1 MPSNPASIA
10 PIRKLA
16 GRNLQN
22 PTRKHRFCLIFHGN
36 RCKLLLIFVCE
47 KRERWPANG
56 STKETMPNS
65 SGWKNDAHTYCNSMT
80 TKTKNQLTS
89 ARLRAPL
96 CIALALAGL
105 LRPTTVAQEAPSPP
119 GPGTINVEI
128 IYDNTASGTD
138 SVPKFPPTPSNE
150 KGNEI
155 VLCEGSRNVFRFLLF
170 YYGDFV
176 AEGDETCTL
185 RFYANDG
192 EAFHPDAP
200 QFLQPGTLLYESDP
214 TPIEPGDSQAILFTD
229 INVEVPDRFTWTA
242 EFDGLSG
249 LSGDL
254 ASLIFYDVPMG
265 WDSPDRYVWE
275 NPADAK
281 LNIETYK
288 TAVGGSMG
296 YYWEKSGDQWNYTI
310 GRSGPVNFAAG
321 IHAHPEDS
329 VRILLTPSD
338 DKIILQGPT
347 GKTVLLEISHDQQ
360 NWRLWEKIDLPPCG
374 RLPLRIDENF
384 PRPRYF
390 RVQGVEDT
398 EIRLD
403 VIAMREDGRMELAA
417 SGPNGVSFQVQATA
431 DFENWRTVGEYTFST
446 RSLLV
451 KDVRAAEAD
460 FQFYRILLSSSPE

>member
-1 MPSNPASIA
+1 
-10 PIRKLA
+10 
-16 GRNLQN
+16 
-22 PTRKHRFCLIFHGN
+22 
-36 RCKLLLIFVCE
+36 
-47 KRERWPANG
+47 
-56 STKETMPNS
+56 
-65 SGWKNDAHTYCNSMT
+65 MT
-80 TKTKNQLTS
+80 TRIENQLTS
-89 ARLRAPL
+89 ARLRTPL

-105 LRPTTVAQEAPSPP
+105 LCRSTIVAQETPAPP
-119 GPGTINVEI
+119 GPGTIDVEI
-128 IYDNTASGTD
+128 IYDNTTGGTD
-138 SVPKFPPTPSNE
+138 DAPKFPPTSNE

-192 EAFHPDAP
+192 EAFHSAAP
-200 QFLQPGTLLYESDP
+200 QFRQPGTLLYESDP

-242 EFDGLSG
+242 EFDGLAG
-249 LSGDL
+249 LAGDR
-254 ASLIFYDVPMG
+254 ARLIFYDVAMG

-275 NPADAK
+275 NHADAK

-310 GRSGPVNFAAG
+310 GSSGPVNFAVG
-321 IHAHPEDS
+321 IHAYPEDS
-329 VRILLTPSD
+329 VRILLTPGD

-347 GKTVLLEISHDQQ
+347 GKTVLLEFSRDQQ
-360 NWRLWEKIDLPPCG
+360 NWTLWEKYILPPCG
-374 RLPLRIDENF
+374 RLSIPISENF

-403 VIAMREDGRMELAA
+403 VIAKHEDGNMELAA
-417 SGPNGVSFQVQATA
+417 SGPNGISFQVQATA
-431 DFENWRTVGEYTFST
+431 DFENWRSVGEYTFST
-446 RSLLV
+446 RALRVVDDLAPES
-451 KDVRAAEAD
+451 D
-460 FQFYRILLSSSPE
+460 FQFYRILLSPSSE

>member
-1 MPSNPASIA
+1 
-10 PIRKLA
+10 
-16 GRNLQN
+16 
-22 PTRKHRFCLIFHGN
+22 
-36 RCKLLLIFVCE
+36 
-47 KRERWPANG
+47 
-56 STKETMPNS
+56 
-65 SGWKNDAHTYCNSMT
+65 MT
-80 TKTKNQLTS
+80 TRIENHQRTR

-105 LRPTTVAQEAPSPP
+105 LCPTTAQEAPAPP

-128 IYDNTASGTD
+128 IYDNTTGGTD
-138 SVPKFPPTPSNE
+138 NVPKFPPTPSNE

-176 AEGDETCTL
+176 AEGDETCVL

-192 EAFHPDAP
+192 EAFHPSAP

-214 TPIEPGDSQAILFTD
+214 TPIKPGDHQAILFTD

-249 LSGDL
+249 LAGDR
-254 ASLIFYDVPMG
+254 ASLIFYDVAMG
-265 WDSPDRYVWE
+265 WDSPDRYIWE
-275 NPADAK
+275 DPADAK
-281 LNIETYK
+281 SNIETYK

-296 YYWEKSGDQWNYTI
+296 YYWEKSGDRWNYTTSS
-310 GRSGPVNFAAG
+310 SGPVNFVAG
-321 IHAHPEDS
+321 IHAHSEDS

-347 GKTVLLEISHDQQ
+347 GKTVLLEYSHDQQ
-360 NWRLWEKIDLPPCG
+360 NWSFWQRIDGLPPCG
-374 RLPLRIDENF
+374 RLPLRISEDF
-384 PRPRYF
+384 PHPRYF

-417 SGPNGVSFQVQATA
+417 SGPNGISFQVEATT
-431 DFENWRTVGEYTFST
+431 DFENWRIVGEYEFIT
-446 RSLLV
+446 RAILV
-451 KDVRAAEAD
+451 EDVRAAEAD
-460 FQFYRILLSSSPE
+460 FQFYRIRLSSSSE

>member
-1 MPSNPASIA
+1 MRRSQCFE
-10 PIRKLA
+10 
-16 GRNLQN
+16 GRFAEPML
-22 PTRKHRFCLIFHGN
+22 
-36 RCKLLLIFVCE
+36 
-47 KRERWPANG
+47 
-56 STKETMPNS
+56 
-65 SGWKNDAHTYCNSMT
+65 KNCNFMT
-80 TKTKNQLTS
+80 TRMENHQLKS
-89 ARLRAPL
+89 VRLRAPL
-96 CIALALAGL
+96 CAALAFAIL
-105 LRPTTVAQEAPSPP
+105 LCRTSAQETPSPP
-119 GPGTINVEI
+119 GPGTINVEV

-138 SVPKFPPTPSNE
+138 NAPKFPPTSNE

-155 VLCEGSRNVFRFLLF
+155 ILCEGSRNVFRFLLF

-192 EAFHPDAP
+192 EAFHPAAP

-214 TPIEPGDSQAILFTD
+214 TLIEPGDSQAILFTD

-249 LSGDL
+249 LAGDR
-254 ASLIFYDVPMG
+254 ARLIFYDVAMG

-281 LNIETYK
+281 SNIETYK

-296 YYWEKSGDQWNYTI
+296 YYWEKSGDQWNYII
-310 GRSGPVNFAAG
+310 GSSGPVNFAAG

-329 VRILLTPSD
+329 VRILPTPGN

-347 GKTVLLEISHDQQ
+347 GKTVLLEFSPDQQ
-360 NWRLWEKIDLPPCG
+360 NWTLWKQFVLPPCG
-374 RLPLRIDENF
+374 RLPVEISEDF

-390 RVQGVEDT
+390 RVQGVADT

-403 VIAMREDGRMELAA
+403 VIAMRDGKMELAA
-417 SGPNGVSFQVQATA
+417 SGPQDIPFQVQATA
-431 DFENWRTVGEYTFST
+431 DFENWRVVGEYIFST
-446 RSLLV
+446 RPSLV
-451 KDVRAAEAD
+451 IDDRAAEES
-460 FQFYRILLSSSPE
+460 FQFYRIRLSSSSE